1 MAENLKNRSF
11 EGAVVPPAGNGAGRL
26 DLPYLKE
33 LGVLMVAWLVLFHFY
48 GNSTLGYV
56 ETSSLFGW
64 WQWTLANSP
73 TESHAY
79 FMPLLT
85 GGLIYYRWARL
96 NLVPKG
102 LWWPGLAIVVVAL
115 IGHLMG
121 YLIQQTRIS
130 VLAFVLGIYGA
141 TGLFWGWR
149 WMRAV
154 FLPFSLLAFS
164 VPIGSVADQLT
175 FPLRLMA
182 TTITSTICRGLLGI
196 DVIQQG
202 NLLSDA
208 GGHYRY
214 EVAAACSGLQSLTAI
229 VIFSIV
235 YAFIAFRSPWRIAL
249 ILLSGLPMAVVA
261 NVVRLMMIV
270 MAAEVFGQPAGD
282 LVHRNGFFSMLP
294 YIPALL
300 GVFLIGRWVREKE
313 NAGQRPDGEGGS
325 PGIGK
330 AVQA

>member
-1 MAENLKNRSF
+1 MAEPIKSPSLD
-11 EGAVVPPAGNGAGRL
+11 GAAASPTGSGSGHF

-33 LGVLMVAWLVLFHFY
+33 LGVLVVAWVALFHFY

-64 WQWTLANSP
+64 WQWTIANSP

-96 NLVPKG
+96 SVLPMG

-115 IGHLMG
+115 VGHLLG
-121 YLIQQTRIS
+121 YLIQQTRVS
-130 VLAFVLGIYGA
+130 VLAFFLGIYGA

-149 WMRAV
+149 WMRAT
-154 FLPFSLLAFS
+154 FLPFGLLAFS

-182 TTITSTICRGLLGI
+182 TTITSTICRGVLGI

-235 YAFIAFRSPWRIAL
+235 YAFISFRSPWRIAL

-282 LVHRNGFFSMLP
+282 LVHRSGFFSMLP
-294 YIPALL
+294 YLPALL
-300 GVFLIGRWVREKE
+300 GVFLIGRWIREKD
-313 NAGQRPDGEGGS
+313 APLEGTSGAAES

-330 AVQA
+330 AVSA